1 MHNKVGM
8 VSLGCAKNQVDAE
21 VMLGLLKQH
30 GYEIVNKS
38 EDADIILVN
47 TCGFI
52 GPAKEES
59 IRAILEQ
66 AKYKEAG
73 SCRTLI
79 VTGCLGQRYSD
90 ELINEI
96 PEIDAVVGT
105 GNYTQIIQVLDEV
118 KLGKKNTYVASPS
131 FLEEDLMPRLISTDG
146 SSAYLK
152 IAEGCD
158 NWCSYCIIP
167 KLRGRYRS
175 RSVASVADEARL
187 LVSQGARELILIAQ
201 DVSRYGEDSG
211 GKFNLVMLLKE
222 LCKIPELKWIRL
234 MYCYP
239 DRITDELIDLIAE
252 EDKICKYLDI
262 PIQHINQRILTR
274 MNRISDSSQIRELLA
289 KLKER
294 IPGIVLRTSL
304 IVGFPGE
311 GEAEFQELM
320 DFVREGHF
328 QHLGVFPYSREEG
341 TKAAN
346 YPDQIDEDVKTER
359 RDRLMAVQK
368 KVSKRFRRA
377 RIGQV
382 CDVLIEGME
391 SKDVYYG
398 RSYGEAPEVD
408 GLVYLYSTEPLK
420 TGSFVKAA
428 ITKAYDYDLLGEV
441 YESGK

>member
-1 MHNKVGM
+1 M

-21 VMLGLLKQH
+21 VMLGLLRQY
-30 GYEIVNKS
+30 GYEIVNNPKS
-38 EDADIILVN
+38 ADIILVN

-59 IRAILEQ
+59 INAILEQ
-66 AKYKEAG
+66 SKYKKAG
-73 SCRTLI
+73 SCKTLI

-90 ELINEI
+90 ELMKEI

-105 GNYTQIIQVLDEV
+105 GNYTQIIQVLE
-118 KLGKKNTYVASPS
+118 KIKNGEKNT
-131 FLEEDLMPRLISTDG
+131 FLSNLSAPEEELLPRMISTSG
-146 SSAYLK
+146 STAYIK

-175 RSVASVADEARL
+175 RSVASIVKEARML
-187 LVSQGARELILIAQ
+187 AEQGIRELILVAQ

-211 GKFNLVMLLKE
+211 GKYNLVMLLKE
-222 LCKIPELKWIRL
+222 LCKIEELNWIRL

-239 DRITDELIDLIAE
+239 DRITKELIDLIAKE
-252 EDKICKYLDI
+252 EKICSYLDI

-274 MNRISDSSQIRELLA
+274 MNRISNSMQIRTMLA
-289 KLKER
+289 ALKEQ
-294 IPGIVLRTSL
+294 IPDIILRTSL

-311 GEAEFQELM
+311 SESEFQELM
-320 DFVREGHF
+320 DFVSEGHF
-328 QHLGVFPYSREEG
+328 QHIGVFPYSREEG
-341 TKAAN
+341 TKAADF
-346 YPDQIDEDVKTER
+346 PDQTDESVKMER
-359 RDRLMAVQK
+359 RDKLMAVQK
-368 KVSKRFRRA
+368 RVSKRLRRA
-377 RIGQV
+377 RVGQI

-391 SKDVYYG
+391 SQNVYYG

-408 GLVYLYSTEPLK
+408 GLVYIYSQSPLK
-420 TGSFVKAA
+420 VGDFVKSK
-428 ITKAYDYDLLGEV
+428 IIKAYDYDLLGEV